1 MLLFNGSMILER
13 ATPTLGQKLLRSR
26 AGPAVSKIA
35 SKRGFKWQLGS
46 VFSEAH
52 PLTDADADDLWS
64 LQTYNDGHRIGHKLV
79 YYMDERERFIERWHG
94 AIRDWPGE
102 LSLAWGLLDPVADT
116 DVLAALRELR
126 PGVAV
131 T

>member
-1 MLLFNGSMILER
+1 MF
-13 ATPTLGQKLLRSR
+13 
-26 AGPAVSKIA
+26 SK
-35 SKRGFKWQLGS
+35 S
-46 VFSEAH
+46 H

-102 LSLAWGLLDPVADT
+102 LSLAWGLLDPVANT
-116 DVLAALRELR
+116 DVLAGLRELR

-131 T
+131 TELPELAHYPQVEDPGAIVAVIRTVGG